1 MRGFTNE
8 FEVKITERVIKKLQ
22 NESLKRKK
30 LLFLRE
36 KIKKYKSPF
45 SFPLPDENVDQ
56 V

>member
-45 SFPLPDENVDQ
+45 SFSLPDENVDQ